1 MLDFAA
7 MPPEVNSALMY
18 TGPGPGPFVSAS
30 TAWNILADELFA
42 TPPSFNTVIT
52 ALTAVWLAPAS
63 IAMAAAAAPFIA
75 WITATAGLVEAM
87 GMQVAADTAAYEA
100 AFAMTVPP
108 PVIAAN
114 RALYYFLI
122 ATNFFGQN
130 TPAIMF
136 TEAQYVE
143 MWAQDATAMYGYL
156 AGAIAATTFTPFPSP
171 PEATTAAALTA
182 ATEAAAQA
190 AETPAGTVGQTVSS
204 AAATPLSS
212 VVASPLAS
220 LLPGQL
226 GSMLSSQ
233 LGSLMSGQLG
243 SVMSGQLSSM

>member
-18 TGPGPGPFVSAS
+18 TGPGPGPFLSAS
-30 TAWNILADELFA
+30 AAWNVLAEELFGTA
-42 TPPSFNTVIT
+42 TAFNTVIT
-52 ALTAVWLAPAS
+52 DLTVTWLGPAS

-87 GMQVAADTAAYEA
+87 GMQVAAATAAYEA

-136 TEAQYVE
+136 T
-143 MWAQDATAMYGYL
+143 
-156 AGAIAATTFTPFPSP
+156 
-171 PEATTAAALTA
+171 
-182 ATEAAAQA
+182 
-190 AETPAGTVGQTVSS
+190 
-204 AAATPLSS
+204 
-212 VVASPLAS
+212 
-220 LLPGQL
+220 
-226 GSMLSSQ
+226 
-233 LGSLMSGQLG
+233 
-243 SVMSGQLSSM
+243 